1 MTRELTLR
9 SLDIPAIHRF
19 GIGFDTML
27 DELMRVSGAQTQT
40 NYPPHNVIQ
49 TGEETITIE
58 VAVAGFDEGEVSVS
72 VEDRVLT
79 VTGAKEYSAEPAN
92 YQYLHRGLSRR
103 SFVQTFTLA
112 PYVEIMDAFVKN
124 GILNIL
130 LERKLP
136 EEKKPKKIDIKF
148 NK

>member
-1 MTRELTLR
+1 MTREISLR

-27 DELMRVSGAQTQT
+27 DELMRVSGAQPQN

-49 TGEETITIE
+49 TGDETITIE
-58 VAVAGFDEGEVSVS
+58 IAVAGFEEGEIEIGVQ
-72 VEDRVLT
+72 DRVLT
-79 VTGAKEYSAEPAN
+79 ISGAKEYSAEPAN
-92 YQYLHRGLSRR
+92 YTYLHRGLSRR
-103 SFVQTFTLA
+103 NFNQTFTLA
-112 PYVEIMDAFVKN
+112 PYVEVMDASIKN
-124 GILNIL
+124 GILTIL

-136 EEKKPKKIDIKF
+136 EEKKPKQIAIKY